1 MTIGTIFTLFVLP
14 AVYVLIAKDHS
25 HDRARQAA
33 LEPVNL
39 PESQPVLA
47 K

>member
-14 AVYVLIAKDHS
+14 ALYILFAKDH
-25 HDRARQAA
+25 RAEQSEPAA
-33 LEPVNL
+33 AGAPVHEPA
-39 PESQPVLA
+39 LA